1 MTQDCHIC
9 GSVALGVVRRAAGD
23 FRTDA
28 PFPHNGGVTYQQ
40 MASACPRCGSTDAV
54 HSIQE
59 LAALASSQLG
69 QQLPGS
75 PGAQTGGWAAEPQ
88 QGPVPGWAAEP
99 QAGPPP
105 GPRTAGG
112 FGGLRNRPFRDRET
126 RYGETPLDALGEDIA
141 GAAISAAAGFV
152 GRAIGRRVERAMT
165 QKVMPTLAAGRE
177 TMLRTQIE
185 IAQRHPDLCAC
196 MTDDVIFLAGGSR
209 VLPMPNLMAVT
220 VEQADQ
226 MVAQLRG
233 TVT

>member
-1 MTQDCHIC
+1 
-9 GSVALGVVRRAAGD
+9 
-23 FRTDA
+23 
-28 PFPHNGGVTYQQ
+28 
-40 MASACPRCGSTDAV
+40 V

-69 QQLPGS
+69 QQPPGS
-75 PGAQTGGWAAEPQ
+75 QTAGWAAEPQ

-105 GPRTAGG
+105 GPGRAGSIG
-112 FGGLRNRPFRDRET
+112 GIGSIGGLRSRPFRDRDT
-126 RYGETPLDALGEDIA
+126 RYGESPLDALGEDVA

-165 QKVMPTLAAGRE
+165 QKVIPTLAASRE

-196 MTDDVIFLAGGSR
+196 LTDDVIFLAGGSR
-209 VLPMPNLMAVT
+209 VLPMPNLMTVT

-226 MVAQLRG
+226 MVAQLRD

>member
-1 MTQDCHIC
+1 MRISRTAPISPR
-9 GSVALGVVRRAAGD
+9 GAGLPPE
-23 FRTDA
+23 A
-28 PFPHNGGVTYQQ
+28 SFPHNGGVTNQQ
-40 MASACPRCGSTDAV
+40 MASACPRCGKTDAV

-69 QQLPGS
+69 QQPPGS
-75 PGAQTGGWAAEPQ
+75 QTAGWAAEPQ

-99 QAGPPP
+99 QAGPLP
-105 GPRTAGG
+105 GPGSAGSAGG
-112 FGGLRNRPFRDRET
+112 LGSAGSLGGLRSRPYRDTNT
-126 RYGETPLDALGEDIA
+126 RYGESPLDALGEDIA
-141 GAAISAAAGFV
+141 GAALSAAAGFV

-165 QKVMPTLAAGRE
+165 QKVIPTLAAGRE

-196 MTDDVIFLAGGSR
+196 MDDDVIFLAGGSR
-209 VLPMPNLMAVT
+209 ALPLPNLMTVT

-226 MVAQLRG
+226 MVAQLRD